1 MAACLREGGR
11 APYPPCLREGGR
23 APYPPAAVDSKGNP
37 LDASTL
43 PFVVVP
49 GSSNG
54 FNYKTA
60 GLKLGS
66 VVAVIYNDKIAYG
79 ILGDVGPTGILGEAS
94 YAMAQKLGINPSP
107 TSGGVDSGVTYVAF
121 TGAAAVVTKN
131 EDAVQAVELGQSRAA
146 EFIAGN

>member
-1 MAACLREGGR
+1 
-11 APYPPCLREGGR
+11 
-23 APYPPAAVDSKGNP
+23 
-37 LDASTL
+37 
-43 PFVVVP
+43 
-49 GSSNG
+49 
-54 FNYKTA
+54 
-60 GLKLGS
+60 
-66 VVAVIYNDKIAYG
+66 VAVIYNDKIAYG